1 MASLNKEEKNQISDD
16 GSELVSIVKK
26 KVKEFESFIGDWH
39 KSAKEEFDMV
49 AGNQWSDEDK
59 NALEAQDR
67 VPVVFNRIAAFIRG
81 VCGMEVSNRQAVKYL
96 PREMGDVQPNEIMNA
111 AATWCRDYCNAEDE
125 ESDAFRDMVI
135 CGIGCTETRLD
146 YAEDQEGMIFVERR
160 DPLRVG
166 WDTTAVKRNLTDANW
181 VYSFADYSKAAFE
194 EKWPDADLEQSSGMF
209 PNDGG
214 KGVDNS
220 DFEAF
225 YKENDNA
232 SSKPE
237 NSIRVIQF
245 QYFKTIRMFKVQDL
259 NGQIQEVPAD
269 KFNKMKKFVEERGMK
284 YVKYDKREYRQCFV
298 AGDTLLDN
306 VKLPANE
313 FTLKF
318 LTGIRDRNKGYFYG
332 MVRDAIDPQKWS
344 NKFFSLAIEILA
356 TNSKGGLLAETDAF
370 EDRDKAEEDWA
381 NPRSIV
387 WARPGTIRDG
397 KITQRQA
404 AAPPPALDAMMGFAV
419 SSMPQIMGINM
430 EFLGLADRAQA
441 GVLESQRKQ
450 AAISTLA
457 EFFAAL
463 SLYRRVQGK
472 CLMTMI
478 LNYLADGRLIRI
490 VGQEKAQ
497 YIPLLRQ
504 PGFEK
509 FDVIVD
515 EAPNSPDVKARTWD
529 ALGQI
534 LPQMMKMGAPIPPEV
549 LDYSPI
555 PASLAAKWKEELAK
569 AKQQKL
575 PPQVQQQ
582 MQQMQEQL
590 QKLGQENQSL
600 KSNQQVKMSEMQA
613 NQQIKMQEL
622 QMQREEMMAKLNLQR
637 EESAA
642 QLELKRQVA
651 EVDAQIAAEKI
662 QADAALQREKAIAD
676 LQTKLEQNQ
685 FDREVTEKEIET
697 KNESNAEENAFKTQ
711 MTALMKKVD
720 QILAEDKKEAEPKD
734 IKLNYKDGALTDAV
748 LTKDDGTKVTVKVG
762 RSTKGK

>member
-1 MASLNKEEKNQISDD
+1 MASLNKEEKKQIKDD
-16 GSELVSIVKK
+16 GSELVSVVKK

-49 AGNQWSDEDK
+49 AGDQWSDEDK
-59 NALEAQDR
+59 AALEAQDR

-146 YAEDQEGMIFVERR
+146 YEEDQEGMIFVERR

-194 EKWPDADLEQSSGMF
+194 TKWPGVDLEQSSGMW
-209 PNDGG
+209 PNDSG
-214 KGVDNS
+214 KGIDNA
-220 DFEAF
+220 DNEEF
-225 YKENDNA
+225 YKENDGA
-232 SSKPE
+232 STKPQ
-237 NSIRVIQF
+237 NSIRVVQF
-245 QYFKTIRMFKVQDL
+245 QYFKTIKMFKVQDL
-259 NGQIQEVPAD
+259 NGQIQEIPAD
-269 KFNKMKKFVEERGMK
+269 KFNKMKKFVEERGMQ

-298 AGDTLLDN
+298 AGDVLLDDI
-306 VKLPANE
+306 KLPANE

-318 LTGIRDRNKGYFYG
+318 LTGIRDRNKGHFYG

-381 NPRSIV
+381 NPRAIV

-397 KITQRQA
+397 KITQRQS

-478 LNYLADGRLIRI
+478 LQYLADGRLIRI

-582 MQQMQEQL
+582 MQKMQEQL
-590 QKLGQENQSL
+590 QKLTQENQSL
-600 KSNQQVKMSEMQA
+600 KSNQQVKMAEMQA
-613 NQQIKMQEL
+613 NHQIKMQEL
-622 QMQREEMMAKLNLQR
+622 QAEREAMVAKLQLQR
-637 EESAA
+637 EESEA
-642 QLELKRQVA
+642 QLELKRQIA
-651 EVDAQIAAEKI
+651 EVEAQMDYEKMQTEANLKRE
-662 QADAALQREKAIAD
+662 QAIVDTQMSLDKMNS
-676 LQTKLEQNQ
+676 EQ
-685 FDREVTEKEIET
+685 ELKHKEKEEHPEEIE
-697 KNESNAEENAFKTQ
+697 FKSKISEL
-711 MTALMKKVD
+711 MTKVD
-720 QILAEDKKEAEPKD
+720 QILDGEDKEPEPKD
-734 IKLNYKDGALTDAV
+734 IKLNYNGTLVDAV
-748 LTKDDGTKVTVKVG
+748 LIKDDGSEVRVSVG
-762 RSTKGK
+762 RNKK